1 MKIKLEQEEKEG
13 AIASLAM
20 ISRVLDILEE
30 DVYPLNC
37 LPETQ
42 AQLIKLV
49 EVFNKEAEVI
59 VEGLLEE
66 VR

>member
-1 MKIKLEQEEKEG
+1 MKIKLEQEENVG
-13 AIASLAM
+13 VIASLAM

-42 AQLIKLV
+42 AQLNKLAELFV
-49 EVFNKEAEVI
+49 KEAEVV
-59 VEGLLEE
+59 VEGLVEG